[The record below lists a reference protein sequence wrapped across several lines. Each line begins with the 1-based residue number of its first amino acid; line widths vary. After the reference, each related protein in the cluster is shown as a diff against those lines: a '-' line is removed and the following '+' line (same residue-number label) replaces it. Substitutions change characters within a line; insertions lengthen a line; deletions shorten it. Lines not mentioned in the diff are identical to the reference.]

1 MSQQI
6 AGLEKWRSVG
16 QAVKTCDIKKFS
28 SSCEVLFHPVKL
40 NLRYR
45 HYGCEQIRNQKCA
58 GSSQSVSLVTARGL
72 STSQQCWASRFY
84 NPKIS
89 ITMKKNIERGTSKL
103 IAAEERAK
111 AKREKRLGAKP
122 SVKNPLIDD
131 TRKTKTFNWKFQ
143 ENIGNVMADFPELLG
158 YGIAITRVSARADFS
173 EVLVFWIS
181 SPDKVEVVADL
192 LEAHVRQIR
201 RGMIEGA
208 GMGQIPRVTFVKD
221 IAYMLENE
229 LDGLFSRMDTGPK
242 DDQTAEQGEEKL
254 WEQLEE
260 LELGTDGLG
269 LKRAELMEGVEMQLE
284 KREAKHR
291 YAGGTSEE
299 FCRVYRNTLARD
311 GGKEKERVE
320 QNIKTFLRQR
330 KKHQRV
336 MNDVADV

>member
-1 MSQQI
+1 MFRTVPISQQI
-6 AGLEKWRSVG
+6 AGLGKWWSVG
-16 QAVKTCDIKKFS
+16 QAVKTCDIKKLS

-40 NLRYR
+40 NLR
-45 HYGCEQIRNQKCA
+45 CEQIRNQKCA

-192 LEAHVRQIR
+192 LEAHVRRIR

-229 LDGLFSRMDTGPK
+229 LDGLFR
-242 DDQTAEQGEEKL
+242 
-254 WEQLEE
+254 
-260 LELGTDGLG
+260 
-269 LKRAELMEGVEMQLE
+269 
-284 KREAKHR
+284 
-291 YAGGTSEE
+291 
-299 FCRVYRNTLARD
+299 
-311 GGKEKERVE
+311 
-320 QNIKTFLRQR
+320 
-330 KKHQRV
+330 
-336 MNDVADV
+336 